1 MADLDMKELSTKLEA
16 IQKSVTEISQALKGY
31 NGSEGLCDK
40 VEAHGRAINKLW
52 LAVTVIAVSLGGGLW
67 GIVQAFIR

>member
-1 MADLDMKELSTKLEA
+1 MADLDKMANDILE
-16 IQKSVTEISQALKGY
+16 IKVTLKGY

-40 VEAHGRAINKLW
+40 VEAHTKAINRLW
-52 LAVTVIAVSLGGGLW
+52 LAITVIAVSLGGGIY